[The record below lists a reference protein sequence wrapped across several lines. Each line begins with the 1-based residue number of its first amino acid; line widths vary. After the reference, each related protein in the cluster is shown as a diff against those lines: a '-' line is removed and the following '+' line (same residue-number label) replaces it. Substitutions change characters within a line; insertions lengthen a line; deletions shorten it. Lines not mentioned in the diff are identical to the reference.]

1 MKTVL
6 ERFLEYVKF
15 DTQSNDSTGTHPS
28 TPGQTVFARLLADEM
43 RKLGVENVRV
53 SEYAYVFGELPPT
66 PGMEKVPALGFIA
79 HMDTSDA
86 ASGKDVRAQV
96 VEYEGGVLPLGDSG
110 RSLDPAQFPLLEK
123 VVGHTLVTTGGTTLL
138 GADDKAGI
146 AEILTAAEQI
156 IAGGSPHG
164 KICLGFTPDEEIGEG
179 TLHFDVEDFGADY
192 AYTLDGGAVHEI
204 EYQNF
209 NAVQATFEIKGRSV
223 HPGTAKG
230 ILLNAQKIAFE
241 LDSMLPP
248 GEVPER
254 TEKFQGF
261 YHLLRT
267 EGTVGSAKAVY
278 LLRDHDTDAFEKRK
292 ETVERIT
299 ERLNAKYGPGTVTLT
314 IKEQYRN
321 MEEVLRRHPFLVD
334 IAGQAVRDVGL
345 EPKTV
350 PIRGGTDGAR
360 LSFKGLPCP
369 NLGTGG
375 FNFHGECEYASVQEM
390 EAAVRVVL
398 NIVAAFCREKFPR
411 TPGRRSAS

>member
-53 SEYAYVFGELPPT
+53 SEYVYVFGELPPT

-123 VVGHTLVTTGGTTLL
+123 VAGHTLVTTGGTTLL

-146 AEILTAAEQI
+146 AEILTAVEQLM
-156 IAGGSPHG
+156 ATGSPHG

-179 TLHFDVEDFGADY
+179 TLHFDVKDFGADY
-192 AYTLDGGAVHEI
+192 AYTLDGGSVHEI

-209 NAVQATFEIKGRSV
+209 NAAQATFEIRGRSV

-230 ILLNAQKIAFE
+230 ILLNAQKIAIE

-261 YHLLRT
+261 YHLLHS
-267 EGTVGSAKAVY
+267 EGNVGSAKAVY

-292 ETVERIT
+292 ETVERTT

-314 IKEQYRN
+314 LKEQYRN
-321 MEEVLRRHPFLVD
+321 MEEVLRRHPFLID

-398 NIVAAFCREKFPR
+398 NIIAAFCREKFPR
-411 TPGRRSAS
+411 TPGRRNAS

>member
-1 MKTVL
+1 MKTAL

-15 DTQSNDSTGTHPS
+15 DTQSNDSSGEHPS
-28 TPGQTVFARLLADEM
+28 TPGQMVFAKFLADEM
-43 RKLGVENVRV
+43 RKLGVENVSV
-53 SEYAYVFGELPPT
+53 SESAYVFGALPST

-86 ASGKDVRAQV
+86 VSGKDVRPQV
-96 VEYEGGVLPLGDSG
+96 IEYKGGVLPLGNSG

-123 VVGHTLVTTGGTTLL
+123 MTGHTLVTTDGTTLL

-146 AEILTAAEQI
+146 AEILTVAEQLI
-156 IAGGSPHG
+156 ESGRPHG
-164 KICLGFTPDEEIGEG
+164 RICLGFTPDEEIGEG
-179 TLHFDVEDFGADY
+179 TLFFDVKKFDADF
-192 AYTLDGGAVHEI
+192 AYTLDGGAVHEV

-209 NAVQATFEIKGRSV
+209 NAAQASFEIRGRSV

-230 ILLNAQKIAFE
+230 VLLNAQKIAIE

-248 GEVPER
+248 GEVPEC

-261 YHLLRT
+261 FHLLRS

-278 LLRDHDTDAFEKRK
+278 LLRDHDAAAFEKRR

-299 ERLNAKYGPGTVTLT
+299 ERLNAKYGAGTVTLT
-314 IKEQYRN
+314 VKEQYRN
-321 MEEVLRRHPFLVD
+321 MEEVLLRHPFLID
-334 IAGQAVRDVGL
+334 IAGQAIRDAGL

-350 PIRGGTDGAR
+350 PIRGGTDGAL

-375 FNFHGECEYASVQEM
+375 FNFHSECEYASVQQM
-390 EAAVRVVL
+390 ETAVRIVL
-398 NIVAAFCREKFPR
+398 NIVEAFARL
-411 TPGRRSAS
+411 ADH

>member
-6 ERFLEYVKF
+6 ERFLEYVKYE
-15 DTQSNDSTGTHPS
+15 TQSNDSAGTHPS
-28 TPGQTVFARLLADEM
+28 TPGQLVFARFLADEM

-53 SEYAYVFGELPPT
+53 SESAYVFGELPAA

-86 ASGKDVRAQV
+86 ASGKDVRTQV
-96 VEYEGGVLPLGDSG
+96 VEYKGGVIPLGNSG

-123 VVGHTLVTTGGTTLL
+123 VIGHTLVTTDGTTLL

-156 IAGGSPHG
+156 IARGLPHG

-179 TLHFDVEDFGADY
+179 TACFDVKDFGADF

-209 NAVQATFEIKGRSV
+209 NAAQATFEIRGRSV
-223 HPGTAKG
+223 HPGTAKNVM
-230 ILLNAQKIAFE
+230 LNAQKIAIE

-248 GEVPER
+248 GETPEC

-278 LLRDHDTDAFEKRK
+278 LLRDHDSGAFEKRR
-292 ETVERIT
+292 ETVERIA
-299 ERLNAKYGPGTVTLT
+299 ESLNSKYGAGTVTLT

-321 MEEVLRRHPFLVD
+321 MEEILLRYPFLID
-334 IAGQAVRDVGL
+334 IAGQSVRDAGL

-350 PIRGGTDGAR
+350 PIRGGTDGAL

-375 FNFHGECEYASVQEM
+375 FNFHSECEYASVQQM
-390 EAAVRVVL
+390 ETAVRIVL
-398 NIVAAFCREKFPR
+398 NIVGAFARL
-411 TPGRRSAS
+411 TDH